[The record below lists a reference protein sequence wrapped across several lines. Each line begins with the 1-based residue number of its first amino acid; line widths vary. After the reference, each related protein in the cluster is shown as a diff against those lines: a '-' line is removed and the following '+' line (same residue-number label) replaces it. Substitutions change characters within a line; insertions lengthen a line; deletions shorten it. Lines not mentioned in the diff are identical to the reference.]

1 MERKITAFHKDI
13 ATGVQKSIFN
23 VPEVEIFRKKK
34 KNQEIHWISL
44 WQGGKTK
51 EGK

>member
-34 KNQEIHWISL
+34 KKSGNPL
-44 WQGGKTK
+44 DFLVAGGKN
-51 EGK
+51 